1 MAKTGRTGIF
11 GLLAYAAIIL
21 NALAWVLKILAD
33 YLWDAFR
40 PFANLFVGVASL
52 FLLAVAIYVSYDF
65 AKHQKK
71 CWRILWW
78 VLVIISLVSVFFGIG
93 TNFIK

>member
-21 NALAWVLKILAD
+21 NALAWVLKILAH
-33 YLWDAFR
+33 YVWTAFD
-40 PFANLFVGVASL
+40 PFANLCVGVASL

-71 CWRILWW
+71 CWRIVWW
-78 VLVIISLVSVFFGIG
+78 VLVIISLLSVFFGVG
-93 TNFIK
+93 ANFFQ